1 MDDAHVHHMWH
12 AGDMAKM
19 IQVRNVSDDLHKELT
34 RRAKLRGQTLSD
46 YIKVLLEDDVAVP
59 PREEVFARIRSRE
72 RVELSVPAAE
82 LIRQEREE
90 RESHLA
96 ELHDSSLTRR
106 RSSNTSSEQ
115 G

>member
-1 MDDAHVHHMWH
+1 
-12 AGDMAKM
+12 MAKM
-19 IQVRNVSDDLHKELT
+19 IQVRNVSDDLHKELV

-46 YIKVLLEDDVAVP
+46 YIKSLLEDDVSVP
-59 PREEVFARIRSRE
+59 PREEVFARIHSRE

-82 LIRQEREE
+82 LIREAREE

-96 ELHDSSLTRR
+96 ELLDSSLTRQ

-115 G
+115 R

>member
-1 MDDAHVHHMWH
+1 MP
-12 AGDMAKM
+12 KM
-19 IQVRNVSDDLHKELT
+19 IQVRNVPDRLHKELV
-34 RRAKLRGQTLSD
+34 RRAKLKGQTLSD
-46 YIKVLLEDDVAVP
+46 FIEALLEREVALP

-72 RVELSVPAAE
+72 PVNLSVPVAE

-96 ELHDSSLTRR
+96 EIHDSLSTRQ
-106 RSSNTSSEQ
+106 RSGNTSSEQ